1 MLDTVTVV
9 IIKFGAVTAI
19 DHLIV
24 IAIEFIIGIVVITMF
39 GMLVVE
45 A

>member
-9 IIKFGAVTAI
+9 ITFGAVTAI

-24 IAIEFIIGIVVITMF
+24 IEFIIGIVVITMF